1 MALSGASCRTL
12 KDATDDLILYN
23 LRRQEL
29 EEKYKFKIL
38 PLNHIDLIEV
48 APLKASLKV
57 YGGRLHCER
66 MQDLPYDPSTA
77 LTASQMNETRFYCL
91 NDLDLT
97 ALLCKEL
104 CPQLELRAQMSV
116 EYGQDLRSKSDAQIA
131 ECVISE
137 EVAKVNGRYSK
148 RPRIAPGTIYKY
160 KVPKYIKYQSEQLN
174 NMLSIVANADFVVK
188 ENGSIEEPEEFTE
201 LKKVKISS
209 TYYRMGIGG
218 LHSNEENVHHIAD
231 ENTLLIDRDVASYYP
246 NIILNQGLYPS
257 HMGKAFLK
265 VYRSIVERRLKA
277 KKEKNKVVADSLKI
291 TINGSF
297 GKLGSK
303 YSSLYAPD
311 LMIQVTI
318 SGQLSLLMLIEMI
331 ELIGIPVVS
340 GNTDGIIIKC
350 QVDRYNDLNNVVKHW
365 ERLTDF
371 ETEETRY
378 KAVYSR
384 DVNNYI
390 AVKEDGKCKA
400 KGAYSAPG
408 LQKNPTSLICVDAI
422 EALIVGSIPIE
433 ETILNCKDLTRFLTV
448 RTVKGGGEQDG
459 VYLGKAVRWYYSTET
474 KNKTINYIAS
484 GNKVAKSE
492 GAKPCMDLPLAFPND
507 INYQWYINETI
518 EMLHDIDFYHRAKKP
533 EQITFF

>member
-1 MALSGASCRTL
+1 MEESG
-12 KDATDDLILYN
+12 
-23 LRRQEL
+23 
-29 EEKYKFKIL
+29 
-38 PLNHIDLIEV
+38 
-48 APLKASLKV
+48 
-57 YGGRLHCER
+57 
-66 MQDLPYDPSTA
+66 
-77 LTASQMNETRFYCL
+77 
-91 NDLDLT
+91 
-97 ALLCKEL
+97 
-104 CPQLELRAQMSV
+104 
-116 EYGQDLRSKSDAQIA
+116 
-131 ECVISE
+131 
-137 EVAKVNGRYSK
+137 
-148 RPRIAPGTIYKY
+148 
-160 KVPKYIKYQSEQLN
+160 
-174 NMLSIVANADFVVK
+174 
-188 ENGSIEEPEEFTE
+188 EEF
-201 LKKVKISS
+201 
-209 TYYRMGIGG
+209 Y
-218 LHSNEENVHHIAD
+218 
-231 ENTLLIDRDVASYYP
+231 LIDRDCASYYP

-311 LMIQVTI
+311 LMIQVTLT
-318 SGQLSLLMLIEMI
+318 GQLALLMLIEMV

-340 GNTDGIIIKC
+340 ANTDGIVIKC
-350 QVDRYNDLNNVVKHW
+350 PVDRYDDLNNVVKYW
-365 ERLTDF
+365 EKLTNF

-378 KAVYSR
+378 KALYSR
-384 DVNNYI
+384 DVNNYL
-390 AVKEDGKCKA
+390 AVKEDNKCKA
-400 KGAYSAPG
+400 KGTYSTPG

-422 EALIVGSIPIE
+422 KAIIVDSTPIE

-492 GAKPCMDLPLAFPND
+492 GAKPCMDLPPTFPTD

-518 EMLHDIDFYHRAKKP
+518 EMLHDIDFYYRVKKP